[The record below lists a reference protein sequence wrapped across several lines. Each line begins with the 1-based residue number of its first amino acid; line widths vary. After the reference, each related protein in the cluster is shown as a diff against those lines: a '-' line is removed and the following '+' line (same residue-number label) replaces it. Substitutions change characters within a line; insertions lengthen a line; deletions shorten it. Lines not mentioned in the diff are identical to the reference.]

1 MSPFGPLKLL
11 LCDSLMPAGSPG
23 PLQSASLREF
33 LSSLPAC
40 AGEPSRDAV
49 QQMIITQDLPY
60 RWHPKYIVF
69 ALLFRNCQLR
79 MTTEE
84 SVIPPLLHCMARIS
98 PDIARARPH
107 GDLTLSRFSHNFM

>member
-1 MSPFGPLKLL
+1 ML
-11 LCDSLMPAGSPG
+11 AGSPG

-33 LSSLPAC
+33 LSGLPAC

-69 ALLFRNCQLR
+69 AVLFRNCQLR

-84 SVIPPLLHCMARIS
+84 SVIHPCCTAWHGSRLTSRERGRMAI
-98 PDIARARPH
+98 
-107 GDLTLSRFSHNFM
+107 